1 MDSWHYDDVGEDD
14 TETDSKFFG
23 GKEAIIFL
31 IDIASPG
38 IKSLSLGLDFFVPL
52 LSCLCLRILK
62 YCRAV
67 GRSENLGVPV
77 LIRWA

>member
-14 TETDSKFFG
+14 TETDNKFYG

-38 IKSLSLGLDFFVPL
+38 IESLSLRLNFFVPL
-52 LSCLCLRILK
+52 FS
-62 YCRAV
+62 
-67 GRSENLGVPV
+67 
-77 LIRWA
+77 

>member
-14 TETDSKFFG
+14 TETDNKFFG

-38 IKSLSLGLDFFVPL
+38 IKSLSLGLDFFVL
-52 LSCLCLRILK
+52 
-62 YCRAV
+62 YCI
-67 GRSENLGVPV
+67 V
-77 LIRWA
+77 LYICYYPKHI

>member
-38 IKSLSLGLDFFVPL
+38 IKSFSLGVNFFAPQFHG
-52 LSCLCLRILK
+52 CAR
-62 YCRAV
+62 
-67 GRSENLGVPV
+67 
-77 LIRWA
+77 

>member
-14 TETDSKFFG
+14 TETDNKFYG

-38 IKSLSLGLDFFVPL
+38 IESLSLRLNFFVPL
-52 LSCLCLRILK
+52 FSLLCAL
-62 YCRAV
+62 
-67 GRSENLGVPV
+67 ENG
-77 LIRWA
+77 IHRM

>member
-14 TETDSKFFG
+14 TETDNKFYG

-52 LSCLCLRILK
+52 FSCLCLRILSK
-62 YCRAV
+62 APFECEIYF
-67 GRSENLGVPV
+67 
-77 LIRWA
+77 LIRNF

>member
-14 TETDSKFFG
+14 TETDNKFYG

-38 IKSLSLGLDFFVPL
+38 IESLSLFRVELFCTSVFLVVLENGI
-52 LSCLCLRILK
+52 LRM
-62 YCRAV
+62 
-67 GRSENLGVPV
+67 
-77 LIRWA
+77 

>member
-14 TETDSKFFG
+14 TEADNKSFG

-38 IKSLSLGLDFFVPL
+38 IESLSLGLNFFVPL
-52 LSCLCLRILK
+52 FSWLCTLENGILRM
-62 YCRAV
+62 
-67 GRSENLGVPV
+67 
-77 LIRWA
+77 

>member
-38 IKSLSLGLDFFVPL
+38 IKSLINLRVGLFCTSAQF
-52 LSCLCLRILK
+52 SWLCTLENSILRM
-62 YCRAV
+62 
-67 GRSENLGVPV
+67 
-77 LIRWA
+77 